1 MQHKQNIIG
10 LIIIAALI
18 VNCTGMSKNNKDTN
32 TVDTIYTQQAAMS
45 IYAYQPVR
53 ALQIIDSAV
62 IVGNINEALA
72 NQCRARI
79 YSMSLMKDQLD
90 SLLGG
95 PTDIRLDTARAIA
108 ERVLRHDSVKTNLK
122 RQKDVVEIL
131 AYTARMQNDT
141 IGWLQRS
148 REYIDICHQLGDS
161 DTETDALRT
170 EAEIGAAMH
179 CLGQHEQ
186 GMAKLDSVINIL
198 DASFH
203 RENNRG
209 TFNELDALIIALK
222 RKILLLASHD
232 QYAKTIPVAR
242 HILEI
247 LDKYEKNPE
256 AYHDGSSREPKN
268 EQKRADYIAFYRN
281 QAQSHITAAY
291 ASLGEHGNMLTSF
304 EKIERSVR
312 EVTAR
317 EHIARYNALQQQME
331 AERQQVKAQEANMIA
346 VIIGIF
352 SLLTIAFSLVVF
364 FKNRSLKRKN
374 RILAQQIAENVN
386 HMKMYWEEKRS
397 QEPIA
402 TPDFNTATEE
412 ESFKYINEVI
422 ILEKLFLDPAFGR
435 QTIME
440 RFQLSKER
448 VGAIFSKGSENTRL
462 NSYIQQLRLEYAAK
476 LLVEQPDKSIVNIA
490 KECGF
495 SSHTYFSDCFHRHFD
510 MSPSDFRHEALTQ
523 DKKNLAV

>member
-45 IYAYQPVR
+45 IYAYHPVR

-170 EAEIGAAMH
+170 EAEIGAAM
-179 CLGQHEQ
+179 
-186 GMAKLDSVINIL
+186 
-198 DASFH
+198 
-203 RENNRG
+203 
-209 TFNELDALIIALK
+209 
-222 RKILLLASHD
+222 
-232 QYAKTIPVAR
+232 
-242 HILEI
+242 
-247 LDKYEKNPE
+247 
-256 AYHDGSSREPKN
+256 
-268 EQKRADYIAFYRN
+268 
-281 QAQSHITAAY
+281 ITAAY

-364 FKNRSLKRKN
+364 FKNKSLKRKN

-412 ESFKYINEVI
+412 ESFKYINEAI

-448 VGAIFSKGSENTRL
+448 VGTIFSKGSEHTRL

>member
-1 MQHKQNIIG
+1 
-10 LIIIAALI
+10 
-18 VNCTGMSKNNKDTN
+18 
-32 TVDTIYTQQAAMS
+32 
-45 IYAYQPVR
+45 
-53 ALQIIDSAV
+53 
-62 IVGNINEALA
+62 
-72 NQCRARI
+72 
-79 YSMSLMKDQLD
+79 
-90 SLLGG
+90 
-95 PTDIRLDTARAIA
+95 
-108 ERVLRHDSVKTNLK
+108 
-122 RQKDVVEIL
+122 
-131 AYTARMQNDT
+131 
-141 IGWLQRS
+141 
-148 REYIDICHQLGDS
+148 
-161 DTETDALRT
+161 
-170 EAEIGAAMH
+170 
-179 CLGQHEQ
+179 
-186 GMAKLDSVINIL
+186 
-198 DASFH
+198 
-203 RENNRG
+203 
-209 TFNELDALIIALK
+209 
-222 RKILLLASHD
+222 
-232 QYAKTIPVAR
+232 
-242 HILEI
+242 
-247 LDKYEKNPE
+247 
-256 AYHDGSSREPKN
+256 
-268 EQKRADYIAFYRN
+268 
-281 QAQSHITAAY
+281 
-291 ASLGEHGNMLTSF
+291 MLTSF
-304 EKIERSVR
+304 EKIEWSVR

-346 VIIGIF
+346 VTIGIF

-412 ESFKYINEVI
+412 ESFKYINEAI

-448 VGAIFSKGSENTRL
+448 VGTIFSKGSEHTRL

>member
-45 IYAYQPVR
+45 IYAYHPVR

-108 ERVLRHDSVKTNLK
+108 EHVLRHDSVKTNLK

-170 EAEIGAAMH
+170 EAEIGAAM
-179 CLGQHEQ
+179 
-186 GMAKLDSVINIL
+186 
-198 DASFH
+198 
-203 RENNRG
+203 
-209 TFNELDALIIALK
+209 
-222 RKILLLASHD
+222 
-232 QYAKTIPVAR
+232 
-242 HILEI
+242 
-247 LDKYEKNPE
+247 
-256 AYHDGSSREPKN
+256 
-268 EQKRADYIAFYRN
+268 
-281 QAQSHITAAY
+281 ITAAY

-346 VIIGIF
+346 VTIGIF

-412 ESFKYINEVI
+412 ESFKYINEAI

-448 VGAIFSKGSENTRL
+448 VGTIFSKGSEHTRL

-510 MSPSDFRHEALTQ
+510 MSPSDFSHEALTQ